1 LTTRLVWVRAGG
13 PEQARGRAR
22 LSAEDVEAAE
32 TEALW
37 RQWAEH
43 CGLTEIVVDAP
54 APEEDPMWNAI
65 RRWFE

>member
-1 LTTRLVWVRAGG
+1 LY
-13 PEQARGRAR
+13 
-22 LSAEDVEAAE
+22 AEDVEAAE